1 MVRRETTGLLCGIF
15 TMRLSWF
22 SGSHGRRPKGRRQKN
37 LKAPT
42 LLVRQLERRRVLDAA
57 LTSLATT
64 AVVAD
69 VNPAPVTVAPSS
81 TNVPPPTNVANNTA
95 QSAAVGSGAILN
107 IPPVLVVATDQNV
120 NEGQSLNLSAQGGAP
135 PLGLYID
142 PDLGDSHTATVDWG
156 DGSPVQNATVISG
169 LGAGAIGGTHT
180 YADDGTYTVTV
191 NVTDG
196 SGGSDTKSF
205 NVMVANVP
213 PVLVTATDQTVNEGQ
228 PLDLSAQGGSPP
240 IGLFVDPGVLDTHT
254 ATIDWGDGS
263 PVQNATVFEVNG
275 SGALGGTHTY
285 ADDGV
290 YTVKVTVTDDD
301 GGSDSDTFKVTV
313 NNVAPFV
320 DLSGPTMV
328 DEGASNSWSLGPVVD
343 PGTDT
348 VSQYIVHW
356 GDGNTDTFTA
366 AQIAAMSNTI
376 GHTYA
381 DGPNNFTISLDLV
394 DEDGTHSAVDTLGVT
409 VKDVAPFVDL
419 TGPTMVNEGSAGSW
433 SLGPVVD
440 PGTDTV
446 SQYVVH
452 WGDGSTD
459 TFTSAQIAAMSNNV
473 GHTYADGPNNY
484 TISLDLVDEDGT
496 HTSVDT
502 LDVTVKDVA
511 PFVDLTGPTMVNE
524 GEANT
529 WNLGPVVDPGTD
541 TVTEYVIHWGDG
553 NTDTFTSAQIAA
565 MSNNVG
571 HTYADGPNNYNITV
585 DLVNEDGTHLAV
597 DTLGVAVKNVPPF
610 VDLTGPTMVNEGAP
624 NTWMLGPVVD
634 PGTDTVSQYVIH
646 RGDGASDTFTAA
658 QIAGMASTIGH
669 TYAEGPN
676 NYTISVDLTDED
688 GTYLAVDTLD
698 VAVKNVSP
706 TVALDA
712 VPDISEN
719 GMATLTGTFSD
730 LGLQDAHTVTVTWG
744 DANNAAVSTFSV
756 SAIQNAG
763 GMAVLQVGDTFN
775 SSTDGAVLTIT

>member
-22 SGSHGRRPKGRRQKN
+22 SGSHGRRPKGRREKN
-37 LKAPT
+37 LKAPP

-69 VNPAPVTVAPSS
+69 VNPAPVTVAPQSAS
-81 TNVPPPTNVANNTA
+81 VPPASAADNVA

-142 PDLGDSHTATVDWG
+142 PDLGDSHTATVNWG

-196 SGGSDTKSF
+196 SGGTDTKSF

-213 PVLVTATDQTVNEGQ
+213 PVLVTATDQMVNEGQ
-228 PLDLSAQGGSPP
+228 TLDLSAQGGAPP
-240 IGLFVDPGVLDTHT
+240 IGLFVDPGILDTHT

-263 PVQNATVFEVNG
+263 PVQNATVIEAFGAGAWGG
-275 SGALGGTHTY
+275 SHSY
-285 ADDGV
+285 ADDGI
-290 YTVKVTVTDDD
+290 YTVTLTVTDDD
-301 GGSDSDTFKVTV
+301 GGSDSGTFDVTV
-313 NNVAPFV
+313 KNVAPFV
-320 DLSGPTMV
+320 DLTGPTMIN
-328 DEGASNSWSLGPVVD
+328 EGSPGSWTLGPVVD

-394 DEDGTHSAVDTLGVT
+394 DEDGTHSAVDTLGVA

-419 TGPTMVNEGSAGSW
+419 TGPTTVNEGSTGSW

-446 SQYVVH
+446 SQYMIH

-459 TFTSAQIAAMSNNV
+459 TFTSAQIAGMGNAVGHTYADGPNGYTISVDLVDEDGTHAAVDTLDVMVKDVPPFVDLTGPTMVNEGAANSWSLGPVVDPGTDTVTQYIVHWGDGNTDTFTSAQIAAMLNNV

-484 TISLDLVDEDGT
+484 TISVDLVDEDGT
-496 HTSVDT
+496 FTAVDT
-502 LDVTVKDVA
+502 LDVTVKNVA

-524 GEANT
+524 GAANT
-529 WNLGPVVDPGTD
+529 WNLGPVVDPGSD
-541 TVTEYVIHWGDG
+541 TVTQYIVHWGDG

-565 MSNNVG
+565 MSNTVG
-571 HTYADGPNNYNITV
+571 HTYADGPNGYTITL
-585 DLVNEDGTHLAV
+585 DLV
-597 DTLGVAVKNVPPF
+597 
-610 VDLTGPTMVNEGAP
+610 
-624 NTWMLGPVVD
+624 
-634 PGTDTVSQYVIH
+634 
-646 RGDGASDTFTAA
+646 
-658 QIAGMASTIGH
+658 
-669 TYAEGPN
+669 
-676 NYTISVDLTDED
+676 DED
-688 GTYLAVDTLD
+688 GTFTAVDTLD
-698 VAVKNVSP
+698 VTVKNVAP
-706 TVALDA
+706 FVD
-712 VPDISEN
+712 
-719 GMATLTGTFSD
+719 
-730 LGLQDAHTVTVTWG
+730 
-744 DANNAAVSTFSV
+744 
-756 SAIQNAG
+756 
-763 GMAVLQVGDTFN
+763 
-775 SSTDGAVLTIT
+775 